1 MFYVAVLPVLA
12 VPLMLRWLPESAA
25 FLELKGRRAE
35 LDALLRKVDPDY
47 RPGAERANA
56 VAAEAPS
63 GRVAQLF
70 EGRQAVGTLLL
81 WVAFAMC
88 MLMSYG
94 LNTWLPKLMAGGGC
108 ALGSSLAF
116 LVTLNVGATLGALFG
131 GWLADRL
138 GAGRTLVLFFALAAA
153 SWRPSAWG
161 QAPGCSTACWWWP
174 APPPSA
180 PWR

>member
-1 MFYVAVLPVLA
+1 
-12 VPLMLRWLPESAA
+12 
-25 FLELKGRRAE
+25 
-35 LDALLRKVDPDY
+35 
-47 RPGAERANA
+47 RANA

-94 LNTWLPKLMAGGGC
+94 LNTWLPKLMAGGGY

-153 SWRPSAWG
+153 SLA
-161 QAPGCSTACWWWP
+161 
-174 APPPSA
+174 
-180 PWR
+180 

>member
-1 MFYVAVLPVLA
+1 
-12 VPLMLRWLPESAA
+12 
-25 FLELKGRRAE
+25 
-35 LDALLRKVDPDY
+35 DY

-94 LNTWLPKLMAGGGC
+94 LNTWLPKLMAGGGY

-131 GWLADRL
+131 G
-138 GAGRTLVLFFALAAA
+138 
-153 SWRPSAWG
+153 
-161 QAPGCSTACWWWP
+161 
-174 APPPSA
+174 
-180 PWR
+180 

>member
-1 MFYVAVLPVLA
+1 M
-12 VPLMLRWLPESAA
+12 
-25 FLELKGRRAE
+25 
-35 LDALLRKVDPDY
+35 
-47 RPGAERANA
+47 
-56 VAAEAPS
+56 
-63 GRVAQLF
+63 
-70 EGRQAVGTLLL
+70 GTLLL

-94 LNTWLPKLMAGGGC
+94 LNTWLPKLMAGGGY

-153 SWRPSAWG
+153 SWRPSAWD